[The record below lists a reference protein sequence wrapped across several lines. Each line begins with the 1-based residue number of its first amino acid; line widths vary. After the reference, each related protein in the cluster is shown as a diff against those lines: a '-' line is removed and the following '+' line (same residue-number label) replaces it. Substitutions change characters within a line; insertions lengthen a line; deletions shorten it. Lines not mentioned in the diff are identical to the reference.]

1 MKNKILIIDDEVAV
15 REALYTILKD
25 NFALLSAAT
34 AQEGLNILSE
44 DIGLI
49 FLDLMLPDLN
59 GLKVIK
65 ILKEKHPSIPV
76 VIITAYSTEEACI
89 TAFRSGARDYII
101 KPFNAQEIRDKAKIL
116 TNMNASQ
123 GRLPLSLFINNIDNH
138 YQNIPGLILK
148 GILNVKNYI
157 SENYVFPLNIT
168 DAARMAGINR
178 LYFCR
183 YFKLVTGCTFKDYL
197 VNTRLNTARELLKNK
212 KLKINDVAEQT
223 GYSPKHFSEAFKKT
237 YGISPKRFI
246 SINKQ

>member
-1 MKNKILIIDDEVAV
+1 MKDAVLIIDDCESV
-15 REALYTILKD
+15 RESLFAILKED
-25 NFALLSAAT
+25 FTLLSAAT
-34 AQEGLNILSE
+34 AQEGLNILSN
-44 DIGLI
+44 DIHLI
-49 FLDLMLPDLN
+49 FLDLMLPDFN
-59 GLKVIK
+59 GLEALRMIK
-65 ILKEKHPSIPV
+65 DKYPSIPV

-89 TAFRSGARDYII
+89 TAFRNGARDFIR

-116 TNMNASQ
+116 TNIAPSQ
-123 GRLPLSLFINNIDNH
+123 GRQPMPLQINNIDSH
-138 YQNIPGLILK
+138 YQDIPEQILK
-148 GILNVKNYI
+148 GILKVKDYL

-223 GYSPKHFSEAFKKT
+223 GYSPKHFSEAFKKA
-237 YGISPKRFI
+237 YGISPKIFI

>member
-1 MKNKILIIDDEVAV
+1 MKDAVLIIDDCESV
-15 REALYTILKD
+15 RESLFAILKED
-25 NFALLSAAT
+25 FTLLSAAT
-34 AQEGLNILSE
+34 AQEGLNILSN
-44 DIGLI
+44 DIHLI

-59 GLKVIK
+59 GLEAIRIIK
-65 ILKEKHPSIPV
+65 DKYPSIPV

-89 TAFRSGARDYII
+89 TAFRSGARDFIR

-123 GRLPLSLFINNIDNH
+123 GRLPLSLFINNINNH
-138 YQNIPGLILK
+138 YQNIPELILK

-183 YFKLVTGCTFKDYL
+183 YFKLITGCTFKDYL
-197 VNTRLNTARELLKNK
+197 VNTRLKIARELLRNK
-212 KLKINDVAEQT
+212 KLKINDVAEQA
-223 GYSPKHFSEAFKKT
+223 GYSPKYFSEAFKKA
-237 YGISPKRFI
+237 YGISPKIFI